1 MHGCSRRRQLLEKG
15 VLPCKANVT
24 TAAELGR
31 FMLFIGQQVPER
43 DPTQAA

>member
-1 MHGCSRRRQLLEKG
+1 MHGCSWRRQLLEKG

-24 TAAELGR
+24 TTAENGK

-43 DPTQAA
+43 ALTQAA